1 MAYKYSEAD
10 HFSKQMPYYAVKEV
24 SRRNGE
30 ATGAPSSYGDYG
42 SAFGPS
48 NLQTW
53 SLAFHDDLN
62 TASATEFG
70 YHLDGSSNLLGS
82 NWDADEPAKDKHFVY
97 ETKGGKFKTADV
109 NQDFS
114 CVTCEMGTGE

>member
-1 MAYKYSEAD
+1 
-10 HFSKQMPYYAVKEV
+10 MPFYAVKEV
-24 SRRNGE
+24 SRKNAEG
-30 ATGAPSSYGDYG
+30 TGAPASYETNI
-42 SAFGPS
+42 GPS

-53 SLAFHDDLN
+53 SLLFHDDLN

-82 NWDADEPAKDKHFVY
+82 NWDANEPAADKHFVY
-97 ETKGGKFKTADV
+97 ETKLGKFKTADV
-109 NQDFS
+109 NTEFS